1 MTMEFI
7 LTHASDSQLEAAY
20 MSKHIQSNEQK
31 RLIRQMT
38 GREAYKPRLGGSG
51 QKLKC
56 KNNDYCNNIALAGGR
71 KQLCPTH
78 YANFL
83 EKSNAS
89 QLIPN
94 CEYCNNKTRH
104 VFEDTSVCKNCS
116 DEILQERRNITQ
128 MAYDACLK
136 TSELE
141 NAETVQELRA
151 WIKEYML

>member
-1 MTMEFI
+1 MTMELI
-7 LTHASDSQLEAAY
+7 KTVASAEQLENAY
-20 MSKHIQSNEQK
+20 TSKHIRSNELN
-31 RLIRQMT
+31 RLIEQMT
-38 GREAYKPRLGGSG
+38 GQLVYRPRLGGSG

-56 KNNDYCNNIALAGGR
+56 KSDYCNNIALDGGR

-78 YANFL
+78 YVNFL
-83 EKSNAS
+83 ERSNAS

-104 VFEDTSVCKNCS
+104 VFEDDSVCNNCS